1 MTSIVKRK
9 AYHVGNLEEQLINK
23 AKIMLEEVG
32 PNKLS
37 IRAVAEQL
45 GISATA
51 VYYHFSNKDELL
63 SQLAADGFK
72 QLEHELKTSL
82 IDVAFQQRLLKVS
95 KAYLNFAVTHP
106 AMYQLMFGSQLVD
119 IDNNAHFF
127 SARKKAYQVL
137 ENCIAD
143 VIGKDVESKEVR
155 SAALAG
161 WSYTHGLASLVIHD
175 ILTVPEQYTN
185 DILVEK
191 TLLGLEQLITA
202 AAKITKN

>member
-1 MTSIVKRK
+1 MTNTVKRK
-9 AYHVGNLEEQLINK
+9 TYHVGNLEEQLIDK
-23 AKIMLEEVG
+23 AKQMLEEVG

-72 QLEHELKTSL
+72 QLETTLTISL
-82 IDVAFQQRLLKVS
+82 IDIHVQQRLLTVS
-95 KAYLNFAVTHP
+95 RAYLNFALSHP
-106 AMYQLMFGSQLVD
+106 AMYQLMFGSQLE
-119 IDNNAHFF
+119 NHNHNSKFR

-137 ENCIAD
+137 ENCVAD
-143 VIGKDVESKEVR
+143 VMAKDVDSKEVR

-161 WSYTHGLASLVIHD
+161 WSYTHGLAALVIHG
-175 ILTVPEQYTN
+175 ILRVPEQYSN
-185 DILVEK
+185 DTLVEE
-191 TLLGLEQLITA
+191 TLLGLEQLIRA
-202 AAKITKN
+202 SAIGAF